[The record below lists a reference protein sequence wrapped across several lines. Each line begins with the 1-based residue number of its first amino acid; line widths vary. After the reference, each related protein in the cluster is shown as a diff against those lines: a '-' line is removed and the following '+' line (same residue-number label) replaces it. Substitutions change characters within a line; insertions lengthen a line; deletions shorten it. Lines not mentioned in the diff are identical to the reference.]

1 MKIIASIFGI
11 GHLKGGGTWAA
22 LLTALCWYWLQPV
35 FGIQL
40 LVLLLVSLIGVVAG
54 NSVEAEWGKDSSKVV
69 IDEVAGMML
78 ALVLIPI
85 HWKSVLAALL
95 LFRFF
100 DIAKPLGVRNMERFS
115 GGWGVMADDWLA
127 GFYANITL
135 QLVIQFLWTPT
146 LNG

>member
-1 MKIIASIFGI
+1 MKLIASIFGI

-22 LLTALCWYWLQPV
+22 LLTAVCWYWLQPV

-40 LVLLLVSLIGVVAG
+40 LVLILVSALGVVSG
-54 NSVEAEWGKDSSKVV
+54 NRVEAEWGKDSSRVV

-78 ALVLIPI
+78 SLILIPQR
-85 HWKSVLAALL
+85 WEAVLAALV

-100 DIAKPLGVRNMERFS
+100 DIVKPFGVRKMERFS

-135 QLVIQFLWTPT
+135 QLVLQFFWSPILIR
-146 LNG
+146 

>member
-85 HWKSVLAALL
+85 HWKGVLAALL

-100 DIAKPLGVRNMERFS
+100 DIAKPLGVRKMERFS